1 MVDVLIRPL
10 PESGAAVDAEQIRH
24 AAQVT
29 LRHQG
34 ADARASLCV
43 VITDDA
49 EVQAL
54 NRQFRDID
62 APTDVLSFG
71 MQETAKEPDDG
82 FVVAP
87 EQEEEAATYLGD
99 LIIAYPR
106 VVAQASEHGH
116 STEQELRLLVV
127 HGVLHLL
134 GHDHATAQDEAHM
147 WALQDEILERLGHTD
162 HA

>member
-10 PESGAAVDAEQIRH
+10 PDCAVDAEQIRR
-24 AAQVT
+24 AAQAA
-29 LRHQG
+29 LQHQG
-34 ADARASLCV
+34 ADAQASLCV

-49 EVQAL
+49 EIQAL
-54 NRQFRDID
+54 NRQFRGVD

-71 MQETAKEPDDG
+71 MQESAPQEPDAG

-87 EQEEEAATYLGD
+87 EGEENADTYLGD
-99 LIIAYPR
+99 IIIAYPR
-106 VVAQASEHGH
+106 VVAQAGEHGH
-116 STEQELRLLVV
+116 STEQELGLLVV

-134 GHDHATAQDEAHM
+134 GHDHATAQDETHM
-147 WALQDEILERLGHTD
+147 WAIQDEILARLGHTD